1 VRISLDNGL
10 NRIFSNINHEAISRN
25 ASWMF
30 HVSFPW
36 LKLEISLGRMTCRYS
51 FVSS

>member
-36 LKLEISLGRMTCRYS
+36 LKLEYWM
-51 FVSS
+51 